1 MGGREMGE
9 GPGVR
14 CFAWTGR
21 TAGGK
26 VIRGSPDMTPGC
38 HPERR
43 DLEKLVLGQ
52 LDAEENLRIL
62 LHLLPGCAHCRE
74 ITAALW
80 TGAAGGASGEHAAG
94 AGYGTA
100 VERVYDRVRRA
111 HAQLAAER
119 AAAPLL
125 LAALEGEPLERRE
138 SALRADPRYR
148 TWAFCELLL
157 GQGRARLAAAAA
169 EGLDPAAY
177 PPPVAA
183 DLAARCWGE
192 AADVC
197 RRAADFPGAEDAL
210 GRAAAHLIRGTGD
223 RLALARLLD
232 RKAALRSAQG
242 RCDEAVRLLRRAAAL
257 YRRAGQLDSLGRVL
271 IQESH
276 LHACSGDPMAAVSAL
291 REGLAL
297 ADCATGREPRL
308 AFAACHSLAFL
319 LDSLGRSAEA
329 RTLLAVARPLVSA
342 SGDPLDAVR
351 LRHLEARI
359 AAALGE
365 SAAAEEAL
373 GEVGRIFLA
382 RGMGYDAAVAALD
395 LAEIFARQG
404 RTADLAALGA
414 SLPPLFRTRDL
425 HRETVAAL
433 LLFQKAACAR
443 SATPALV
450 REVSGRVLRLRREG

>member
-1 MGGREMGE
+1 MM
-9 GPGVR
+9 PG
-14 CFAWTGR
+14 F
-21 TAGGK
+21 
-26 VIRGSPDMTPGC
+26 

-52 LDAEENLRIL
+52 LGAEENLRVL
-62 LHLLPGCAHCRE
+62 LHLLPGCARCRE

-80 TGAAGGASGEHAAG
+80 WGGAGAAEVTSKEPVSAT
-94 AGYGTA
+94 GYETA
-100 VERVYDRVRRA
+100 VERVRDRLRRA
-111 HAQLAAER
+111 GAQLAADR
-119 AAAPLL
+119 TAAPLL
-125 LAALEGEPLERRE
+125 LAALEREPEERRE
-138 SALRADPRYR
+138 GAVRADARYR
-148 TWAFCELLL
+148 TWALCELLL
-157 GQGRARLAAAAA
+157 AQGRARSSEICNRLAAAAA

-192 AADVC
+192 VADA
-197 RRAADFPGAEDAL
+197 RRLAADFSAAEDAL
-210 GRAAAHLIRGTGD
+210 GRAAAHLTRGTGD
-223 RLALARLLD
+223 RLAQARLLD
-232 RKAALRSAQG
+232 RKAALRAAQG

-257 YRRAGQLDSLGRVL
+257 YRRAGQLDALGRVL

-276 LHACSGDPMAAVSAL
+276 LHACSGDPLAAVGAL

-297 ADCATGREPRL
+297 ADCAAEPRL

-319 LDSLGRSAEA
+319 LDSLGRPAEA
-329 RTLLAVARPLVSA
+329 LDLLAAARPLVSA

-373 GEVGRIFLA
+373 GEVRRIFLD

-395 LAEIFARQG
+395 LAEVFARQG

-414 SLPPLFRTRDL
+414 SLPALLRARDL

-443 SATPALV
+443 CATLTLV